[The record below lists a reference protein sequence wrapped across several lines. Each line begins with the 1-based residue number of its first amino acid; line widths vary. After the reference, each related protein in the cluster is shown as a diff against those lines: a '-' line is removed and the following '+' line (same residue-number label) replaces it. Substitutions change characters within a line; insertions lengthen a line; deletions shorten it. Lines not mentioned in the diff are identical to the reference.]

1 MFDLGDIFYIEVAYD
16 DDPTQSK
23 RRPAIVISEDGEDL
37 RILITTT
44 SKERNHPFHRHDYY
58 KIPIH
63 NWRKSGLTEPSWC
76 RGKVLIEVSLSE
88 LQDVVSSEDFIGKL
102 TEDDFNYIEEEL
114 IKLHDA

>member
-1 MFDLGDIFYIEVAYD
+1 MFELGDIFYIEVAYD

-23 RRPAIVISEDGEDL
+23 RRPAIIISEDEEDL
-37 RILITTT
+37 KILITTT

-76 RGKVLIEVSLSE
+76 RGKVLLELSLSE
-88 LQDVVSSEDFIGKL
+88 LKDTVQDDDYIGKL
-102 TEDDFNYIEEEL
+102 VEVDFIYIQDEL
-114 IKLHDA
+114 SRLHDA